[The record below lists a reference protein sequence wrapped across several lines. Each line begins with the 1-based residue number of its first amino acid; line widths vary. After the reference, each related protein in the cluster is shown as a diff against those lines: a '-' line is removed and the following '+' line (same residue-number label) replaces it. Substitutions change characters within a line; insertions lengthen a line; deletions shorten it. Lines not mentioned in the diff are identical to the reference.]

1 MREANLPNV
10 GAPTSFPSANTPTF
24 VNVESLPYV
33 AWWEQFKDPVLNQLI
48 ESAINNNLDLQAA
61 VQNLNQARGQLRQVE
76 LGWIPNIDGYMG
88 YSTNPALG
96 DIGSFYGA
104 WPTYTLNIANNIQN
118 QRYAGYQKN
127 EVEAM
132 VQGVRLTL
140 IGQVCASY
148 FTLIAQEKQLYL
160 LRKLD
165 QDITDM
171 VSLITQQQKIGLDSN
186 INVASI
192 QSKQKQIHAQ
202 IASVEHNI
210 RISNN
215 ALRYLIDENPGDIEH
230 NYSFDYFN
238 FNQIKPMD
246 LPANVLANRPDIIM
260 AYQATQ
266 RAHAAVGVSYSTL
279 FPSIQL
285 DKFFGAGAGNGS
297 TALPTQYATMV
308 DSYLLWGLNPSV
320 FGQIEAQKGA
330 YYSQIYQYIQTVRKA
345 LRDTDNSLSANI
357 KISEQYK
364 SLDESLK
371 IFTKKIDLQKGLYK
385 SGLISRL
392 NVLEYTI
399 DLDTLKIVVN
409 QAKLEQAM
417 SLVNV
422 YQELA
427 GGYKFTYAS
436 ESQQIQSQKYLTH

>member
-1 MREANLPNV
+1 
-10 GAPTSFPSANTPTF
+10 
-24 VNVESLPYV
+24 
-33 AWWEQFKDPVLNQLI
+33 
-48 ESAINNNLDLQAA
+48 
-61 VQNLNQARGQLRQVE
+61 
-76 LGWIPNIDGYMG
+76 
-88 YSTNPALG
+88 
-96 DIGSFYGA
+96 
-104 WPTYTLNIANNIQN
+104 
-118 QRYAGYQKN
+118 
-127 EVEAM
+127 
-132 VQGVRLTL
+132 
-140 IGQVCASY
+140 
-148 FTLIAQEKQLYL
+148 
-160 LRKLD
+160 
-165 QDITDM
+165 
-171 VSLITQQQKIGLDSN
+171 
-186 INVASI
+186 
-192 QSKQKQIHAQ
+192 
-202 IASVEHNI
+202 
-210 RISNN
+210 
-215 ALRYLIDENPGDIEH
+215 
-230 NYSFDYFN
+230 
-238 FNQIKPMD
+238 MD

-399 DLDTLKIVVN
+399 DLDTLEIVVN

-436 ESQQIQSQKYLTH
+436 ESQQTQSQKYLTH